1 MARDQVDMTPIETR
15 DELVAWFAEG
25 CKPKSQYRIGT
36 EHEKFAFTIKGHRPV
51 PYEGRRSI
59 RSLLE
64 GMQHLLGWEPIMENG
79 NIIGL
84 FDVTGGGAISLEPG
98 GQFELSGAPVET
110 VHQTCTELMAHLA
123 QLREVARPLGIGF
136 LGIGMTPDWSRADM
150 PMMPKGRYRIMTA
163 YMPKV
168 GRLGLD
174 MMYRTCTVQT
184 NLDFSSEADMVK
196 KLRVSLAL
204 QPVATAL
211 FANSPFTE
219 GKPNGFLSFR
229 SEIWRDTDPD
239 RSGTLPWAFEPGMG
253 YERWT
258 DYALDVPMYFV
269 KRGDRYIDVAGRSF
283 RDLMAGKLAELPD
296 LRSRN
301 ERATVADWANHL
313 STIFPEV
320 RLKRYLEMRGA
331 DAGPWARLPSLTA
344 FWVGLFY
351 DDACLDAAWDIIKGW
366 TAEERQ
372 KLRDDVPRLGFRA
385 EVGNRNVFTL
395 AQETLRLC
403 SRGLAR
409 RKRLDRNGRDETRYL
424 RPLEESIAR
433 GITPAA
439 ELLEKFHGE
448 WNDSVE
454 PIFDEYA
461 Y

>member
-1 MARDQVDMTPIETR
+1 MARDQIDMTPVETR
-15 DELVAWFAEG
+15 NDLVAWFAEG
-25 CKPKSQYRIGT
+25 AKPPSQFRIGT
-36 EHEKFAFTIKGHRPV
+36 EHEKFAFSVEGHQPV

-59 RSLLE
+59 RGLLE
-64 GMQHLLGWEPIMENG
+64 GMQMLLGWDPIMEG
-79 NIIGL
+79 SNIIGL
-84 FDVTGGGAISLEPG
+84 ADVTGGGAISLEPG

-110 VHQTCTELMAHLA
+110 VHQTGTELMAHLA

-136 LGIGMTPDWSRADM
+136 LGIGMTPDWKRSEM

-204 QPVATAL
+204 QPIATAL

-239 RSGTLPWAFEPGMG
+239 RSGMLPWAFEPGMG
-253 YERWT
+253 FERWV

-269 KRGDRYIDVAGRSF
+269 KRGDKYIDVAGQSF
-283 RDLMAGKLAELPD
+283 RDLLKGRLPG
-296 LRSRN
+296 LPG
-301 ERATVADWANHL
+301 ERATLSDWANHV

-331 DAGPWARLPSLTA
+331 DSGPWARLPALPA
-344 FWVGLFY
+344 FWVGLLY
-351 DDACLDAAWDIIKGW
+351 DNACLDAAWDLAKDW

-372 KLRDDVPRLGFRA
+372 QLRDDVPRLAFK
-385 EVGNRNVFTL
+385 
-395 AQETLRLC
+395 AQI
-403 SRGLAR
+403 RGRFAFELAR
-409 RKRLDRNGRDETRYL
+409 ECVAIAHAGLRRRNRLDASGRDETKFL
-424 RPLEESIAR
+424 APLDEIIAQGR
-433 GITPAA
+433 TPAE
-439 ELLEKFHGE
+439 ELLERFHGRWGGMVAPVYTE
-448 WNDSVE
+448 E
-454 PIFDEYA
+454 A

>member
-25 CKPKSQYRIGT
+25 CKPKAEYRIGT
-36 EHEKFAFTIKGHRPV
+36 EHEKFAFTVEGHRPV
-51 PYEGRRSI
+51 SYEGRRSI
-59 RSLLE
+59 RALLE
-64 GMQHLLGWEPIMENG
+64 GMQLLLGWEPIMENG

-98 GQFELSGAPVET
+98 GQFELSGAPVAT

-168 GRLGLD
+168 GTLGLD

-204 QPVATAL
+204 QPVATAM

-219 GKPNGFLSFR
+219 GKPNGFVSFR
-229 SEIWRDTDPD
+229 SEIWRDTDAD
-239 RSGTLPWAFEPGMG
+239 RSGMLPWAFESGMG
-253 YERWT
+253 FERYV

-269 KRGDRYIDVAGRSF
+269 KRGERYIDVAGQSF
-283 RDLMAGKLAELPD
+283 RDLLAAKLPGLPG
-296 LRSRN
+296 
-301 ERATVADWANHL
+301 ERATLSDWANHV

-331 DAGPWARLPSLTA
+331 DGGPWRRLPA
-344 FWVGLFY
+344 FAAYWVGLLY
-351 DDACLDAAWDIIKGW
+351 DDAALDAAWEVVKDW

-372 KLRDDVPRLGFRA
+372 TLRDQVPRLGFKSHIRQWS
-385 EVGNRNVFTL
+385 VLNL
-395 AQETLRLC
+395 AKETLKLAEQ
-403 SRGLAR
+403 GLAR
-409 RKRLDRNGRDETRYL
+409 RRKHDRAGHDETRYL
-424 RPLEESIAR
+424 RPIQEFVAR
-433 GITPAA
+433 GITPAE
-439 ELLEKFHGE
+439 ELLEKFHGP
-448 WNDSVE
+448 WKGSVD
-454 PIFDEYA
+454 PVYKDYA

>member
-25 CKPKSQYRIGT
+25 IKPKSEFRIGT
-36 EHEKFAFTIKGHRPV
+36 EHEKFPFTVESRDPI
-51 PYEGRRSI
+51 PYDGRRSI
-59 RSLLE
+59 RSLLD
-64 GMQHLLGWEPIMENG
+64 GMQHLLGWDPIMEDG
-79 NIIGL
+79 NIIGM

-110 VHQTCTELMAHLA
+110 VHQTCSELMAHLA

-136 LGIGMTPDWSRADM
+136 LGLGMTPTWTRAEI

-168 GRLGLD
+168 GSLGLD

-204 QPVATAL
+204 QPVATAM

-219 GKPNGFLSFR
+219 GKPNGYLSFR
-229 SEIWRDTDPD
+229 SEIWRDTDNA
-239 RSGTLPWAFEPGMG
+239 RAGMLPWAFESGMG
-253 YERWT
+253 FERWA

-269 KRGDRYIDVAGRSF
+269 KRGEKYIDVAGRSF
-283 RDLMAGKLAELPD
+283 RDLMAGKLDALPG
-296 LRSRN
+296 
-301 ERATVADWANHL
+301 EHATISDWANHI

-331 DAGPWARLPSLTA
+331 DSGPWRRLPA
-344 FWVGLFY
+344 FPAYWVGILY
-351 DDACLDAAWDIIKGW
+351 DDDSLDAAWDLVKDW

-372 KLRDDVPRLGFRA
+372 KLRDDVPKLGFKATIRDRSA
-385 EVGNRNVFTL
+385 LDLAKTTLTL
-395 AQETLRLC
+395 AEK
-403 SRGLAR
+403 GLAR
-409 RKRLDRNGRDETRYL
+409 RRRLDSAGHDETRYL
-424 RPLEESIAR
+424 RPIQEFVAR
-433 GITPAA
+433 GITPAE
-439 ELLEKFHGE
+439 ELLEKFHGP
-448 WNDSVE
+448 WGGSVE
-454 PIFDEYA
+454 PAFKEYA

>member
-25 CKPKSQYRIGT
+25 CKPKADYRIGT
-36 EHEKFAFTIKGHRPV
+36 EHEKFAFTVEGHRPV

-59 RSLLE
+59 RALLE
-64 GMQHLLGWEPIMENG
+64 GMQLLLGWEPIMENG
-79 NIIGL
+79 NIIGM
-84 FDVTGGGAISLEPG
+84 FDVPGGGAISLEPG

-123 QLREVARPLGIGF
+123 QLREIARPLGIGF
-136 LGIGMTPDWSRADM
+136 LGLGMTPDWSRADM
-150 PMMPKGRYRIMTA
+150 PTMPKGRYRIMTA

-168 GRLGLD
+168 GTLGLD

-219 GKPNGFLSFR
+219 GKPNGFVSFR
-229 SEIWRDTDPD
+229 SEIWRDTDAD
-239 RSGTLPWAFEPGMG
+239 RSGMLPWAFEPGMG
-253 YERWT
+253 FERYV

-269 KRGDRYIDVAGRSF
+269 KRGERYIDVAGQSF
-283 RDLMAGKLAELPD
+283 RDLLGGKLPGLPG
-296 LRSRN
+296 
-301 ERATVADWANHL
+301 ERATLSDWANHV

-331 DAGPWARLPSLTA
+331 DGGPWRRLPA
-344 FWVGLFY
+344 FAAYWVGLLY
-351 DDACLDAAWDIIKGW
+351 DDAALDAAWDLVKDW
-366 TAEERQ
+366 SAQERQ
-372 KLRDDVPRLGFRA
+372 KLRDEVPKLGFKAHIRQWS
-385 EVGNRNVFTL
+385 VLNL
-395 AQETLRLC
+395 AKETLKLAEQ
-403 SRGLAR
+403 GLVRR
-409 RKRLDRNGRDETRYL
+409 RKHDRAGHDETRYL
-424 RPLEESIAR
+424 RPIQEFVAR
-433 GITPAA
+433 GITPAE
-439 ELLEKFHGE
+439 ELLEKFHGP
-448 WNDSVE
+448 WLGSVD
-454 PIFDEYA
+454 PIYKEYA

>member
-15 DELVAWFAEG
+15 DALVAWFAEG
-25 CKPKSQYRIGT
+25 CKPKADYRIGT
-36 EHEKFAFTIKGHRPV
+36 EHEKFAFTVEGHRPV

-59 RSLLE
+59 RALLE
-64 GMQHLLGWEPIMENG
+64 GMQLLLGWEPIMENG

-123 QLREVARPLGIGF
+123 QLREIARPLGIGF

-168 GRLGLD
+168 GTLGLD

-204 QPVATAL
+204 QPVATAM

-219 GKPNGFLSFR
+219 GKPNGFVSFR
-229 SEIWRDTDPD
+229 SEIWRHTDAD
-239 RSGTLPWAFEPGMG
+239 RSGMLPWAFEPGMG
-253 YERWT
+253 FERYV

-269 KRGDRYIDVAGRSF
+269 KRGERYIDVAGQSF
-283 RDLMAGKLAELPD
+283 RDLLAGKLPGLPG
-296 LRSRN
+296 
-301 ERATVADWANHL
+301 ERATLSDWANHV

-331 DAGPWARLPSLTA
+331 DGGPWRRLPA
-344 FWVGLFY
+344 FAAYWVGLLY
-351 DDACLDAAWDIIKGW
+351 DEAALDAAWDLVKDW
-366 TAEERQ
+366 SAQERQ
-372 KLRDDVPRLGFRA
+372 MLRDQVPGQGFKASIRRSS
-385 EVGNRNVFTL
+385 VLSL
-395 AQETLRLC
+395 AKETLRLAEQ
-403 SRGLAR
+403 GLAR
-409 RKRLDRNGRDETRYL
+409 RRKHDRAGHDETRYL
-424 RPLEESIAR
+424 RPIQEFVAR
-433 GITPAA
+433 GITPAE
-439 ELLEKFHGE
+439 ELLEKFHGP
-448 WNDSVE
+448 WQGSVD
-454 PIFDEYA
+454 PIYNEYA